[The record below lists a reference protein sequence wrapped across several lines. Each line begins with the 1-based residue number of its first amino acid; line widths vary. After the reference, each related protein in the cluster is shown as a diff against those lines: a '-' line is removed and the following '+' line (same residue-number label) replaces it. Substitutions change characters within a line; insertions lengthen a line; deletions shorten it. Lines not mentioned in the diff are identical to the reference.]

1 MKLSAPVSSI
11 FLLQPCRAYRHDFH
25 ETGLLISGYW
35 FEPTPATDQRVRTI
49 LKTRHEIACQK
60 SQGRPS
66 QMKEGAES
74 EPVHITGQA
83 TVALTEDNRNRK
95 RSAPPALLV

>member
-1 MKLSAPVSSI
+1 MILMKPASSPSVDLNQHSLWTSA
-11 FLLQPCRAYRHDFH
+11 F
-25 ETGLLISGYW
+25 
-35 FEPTPATDQRVRTI
+35 RTI

-66 QMKEGAES
+66 QKKEGAES

-83 TVALTEDNRNRK
+83 TVVLTKTSDTG
-95 RSAPPALLV
+95 SAAAPPALLV